1 MCSRLIGDGSYFGAK
16 PSALFRVI
24 CSSALTYREAGTV
37 SLRVRA
43 LCPSVP
49 LTSASSQELRAPWC
63 ATVTPSSHSFR
74 LSLGCKLSG
83 MKEHL
88 LHICVQLL
96 CEVTFLWYP
105 ELEQPLQIMCIRP
118 GMTNRDGT
126 GLLQSLA
133 IVQQL
138 TQAGYAMPESFPDEE
153 PWNSHGKG
161 RHSLGEGFE
170 QLQVQGKQLQR

>member
-1 MCSRLIGDGSYFGAK
+1 
-16 PSALFRVI
+16 
-24 CSSALTYREAGTV
+24 
-37 SLRVRA
+37 
-43 LCPSVP
+43 
-49 LTSASSQELRAPWC
+49 
-63 ATVTPSSHSFR
+63 
-74 LSLGCKLSG
+74 

-96 CEVTFLWYP
+96 CEVKFLWYP

-133 IVQQL
+133 TVQQL

-153 PWNSHGKG
+153 PWSSHGKG
-161 RHSLGEGFE
+161 RLSLGQGFE
-170 QLQVQGKQLQR
+170 QLQVQGKQLQSFAQGFV